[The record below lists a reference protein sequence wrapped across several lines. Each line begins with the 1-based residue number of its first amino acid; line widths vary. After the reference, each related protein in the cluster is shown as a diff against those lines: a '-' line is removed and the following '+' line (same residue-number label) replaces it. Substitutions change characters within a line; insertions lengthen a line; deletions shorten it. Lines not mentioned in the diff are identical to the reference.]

1 MRIYLVDKMGFL
13 NEISLSTLPGIIL
26 CTCTLTLLPLSGVNS
41 DPRGIFR
48 STLKWPDVVGKFP
61 SVILSQILSRFCSI
75 SNFSNRSNSFCM
87 KNRRPL
93 GSILTPKLMKLVIL
107 VIWVAYIKSNAQIL
121 ACINF
126 YFEKYYSKL
135 KSENKMKIDSVLMK
149 KLNF

>member
-1 MRIYLVDKMGFL
+1 
-13 NEISLSTLPGIIL
+13 
-26 CTCTLTLLPLSGVNS
+26 
-41 DPRGIFR
+41 
-48 STLKWPDVVGKFP
+48 
-61 SVILSQILSRFCSI
+61 
-75 SNFSNRSNSFCM
+75 M

-121 ACINF
+121 ACINS

-149 KLNF
+149 KLNFLVFYQTIFLVKKNKNTTLVDFPYI